1 MILARGSVSGF
12 REVIA
17 TFSVETTG
25 ALRPEEVVFA
35 AIHTLQ
41 SKLQFLQSRYDYLD
55 LDATEEGKNEPATFV
70 DTGGFI

>member
-1 MILARGSVSGF
+1 MSNELTLR
-12 REVIA
+12 
-17 TFSVETTG
+17 SVETTG

-35 AIHTLQ
+35 GIHTLQ

-55 LDATEEGKNEPATFV
+55 LDATQEGKNEPGTFV